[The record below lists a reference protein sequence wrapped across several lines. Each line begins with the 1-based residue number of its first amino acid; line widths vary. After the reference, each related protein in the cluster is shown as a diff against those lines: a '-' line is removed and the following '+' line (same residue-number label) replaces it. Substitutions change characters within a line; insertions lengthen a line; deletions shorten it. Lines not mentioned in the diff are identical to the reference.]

1 MEWQLVLTST
11 EKKQLSTSGR
21 IFLDFLQIREVM
33 VSAQSLLRAGLSFDL
48 RFVSKLA
55 EPFVPIGNDL
65 GESPIGLF
73 LLI

>member
-1 MEWQLVLTST
+1 MAIRSYVDRKEATLHLGQ
-11 EKKQLSTSGR
+11 K
-21 IFLDFLQIREVM
+21 FLHVLQIRAVM

>member
-11 EKKQLSTSGR
+11 EKKQPSTSGR
-21 IFLDFLQIREVM
+21 IFLDFLQITV
-33 VSAQSLLRAGLSFDL
+33 VGCQSNSLLRAGLSFDL
-48 RFVSKLA
+48 RFVSKFA

>member
-11 EKKQLSTSGR
+11 EKKQPSTSGR
-21 IFLDFLQIREVM
+21 ICLDFCRSQW
-33 VSAQSLLRAGLSFDL
+33 SGCQSNSLLRAGLSFDL
-48 RFVSKLA
+48 RFVSKFA